1 MSDTSF
7 QTRLDQAERRIQD
20 LECKLEEV
28 SRVETLIQERDGWKQ
43 RYQELLAK
51 TEDPNEVRRDG
62 KSVRKDRWETGIR
75 NLVSLLWG
83 SRHEFEVSEVVN
95 RVEEILQEKGLGS
108 AVCSHKYELQTYACK
123 FCKKAKEQGDN
134 PTFAFEQMWESC
146 QYKGICDEEAV
157 RVGWELCIKAHF
169 LAKSSCD
176 CTDGTDADEPA
187 DRGFICPHDP
197 EGYSFSNVDRAVGN
211 LIKAMDLYHGFK
223 LESRGP
229 YGCLMRAIEALDS
242 KKAQLIRDNEV
253 PLSTLYDEDI

>member
-1 MSDTSF
+1 MSDPSF
-7 QTRLDQAERRIQD
+7 QTRLDQAERRIQA
-20 LECKLEEV
+20 LEHKLEEA

-51 TEDPNEVRRDG
+51 TEDQNEVRRDG

-83 SRHEFEVSEVVN
+83 CRHEFEVSEVVN
-95 RVEEILQEKGLGS
+95 RVEELLQEKGLGS

-123 FCKKAKEQGDN
+123 FCKKTQEQGDN
-134 PTFAFEQMWESC
+134 PPFAFEQMWEGSR
-146 QYKGICDEEAV
+146 YKEVCDEEAV
-157 RVGWELCIKAHF
+157 RVGWEMCIKAHY

-197 EGYSFSNVDRAVGN
+197 EGYIISNAEKAVSN
-211 LIKAMDLYHGFK
+211 LVKAMDLYPGFYVR
-223 LESRGP
+223 SRGP
-229 YGCLMRAIEALDS
+229 SGCLMAAIEALDS
-242 KKAQLIRDNEV
+242 KTAQKIRDDE
-253 PLSTLYDEDI
+253 PLSTLYDPNT